1 VLTCQSKTDIEN
13 INLIATLLSHH
24 QTLAYWK
31 HLGGRFVAD
40 VEALLRRQSTN
51 KHHQS
56 AHPSVT
62 HGPTSEG
69 QPRIETTLVLGSCW
83 SRRLRSGFRPTI
95 VCLYKQKEA
104 FCLGVVIRTTRY
116 SDVRSYAR
124 KLMRRRIFIAFLGS
138 VVAAWPRVARGQQ
151 SAGMRHI
158 GVLVGNASSVD
169 DQLGQK
175 ELQPFQDALRQA
187 GWIEGKTIQ
196 IDYRYGAGDPAK
208 IETAAAELVRL
219 APNVIY
225 AISLK
230 AVQAVSQKTLT
241 IPIVFSLVA
250 DPIGMGVVTNLQ
262 HPGGNV
268 TGFAVLDPAAS
279 GKWLQLLKEIA
290 PSVSRVGV
298 LYNPDVAPYAAAF
311 VSAGTNAAGQSL
323 KLLERPVRNDADIEA
338 AAMSIGDEPNGAL
351 WVIADPFTTQH
362 GDHIIGEALRFRLP
376 SIFGNSLMA
385 ERGGLMAYGFA
396 VDAYMKQPAKYIDR
410 ILKGDKPGD
419 LPIKEPVKY
428 ELVINLKTAEMLGL
442 TVPTSMQ
449 LLADK
454 LIK

>member
-1 VLTCQSKTDIEN
+1 
-13 INLIATLLSHH
+13 
-24 QTLAYWK
+24 
-31 HLGGRFVAD
+31 
-40 VEALLRRQSTN
+40 
-51 KHHQS
+51 
-56 AHPSVT
+56 
-62 HGPTSEG
+62 
-69 QPRIETTLVLGSCW
+69 
-83 SRRLRSGFRPTI
+83 
-95 VCLYKQKEA
+95 
-104 FCLGVVIRTTRY
+104 
-116 SDVRSYAR
+116 
-124 KLMRRRIFIAFLGS
+124 
-138 VVAAWPRVARGQQ
+138 
-151 SAGMRHI
+151 MRHI
-158 GVLVGNASSVD
+158 GVLIGNASSVD

-187 GWIEGKTIQ
+187 GWIEGKTIK

-230 AVQAVSQKTLT
+230 TVQAVSQKTLT

-279 GKWLQLLKEIA
+279 GNWLQLLKEIA

-311 VSAGTNAAGQSL
+311 VSAGTSAAGQSL
-323 KLLERPVRNDADIEA
+323 KLLERPVNDADIEA

-376 SIFGNSLMA
+376 SIFGNSVMA

-396 VDAYMKQPAKYIDR
+396 VDAYMKQPVKYIDR
-410 ILKGDKPGD
+410 ILKGAKPGD

-428 ELVINLKTAEMLGL
+428 ELVINLKTAEVLGL
-442 TVPTSMQ
+442 AVPTSMQ

-454 LIK
+454 VIK

>member
-1 VLTCQSKTDIEN
+1 MQDRSLLATHVFVARRYALAFKGCPAFTSMSDID
-13 INLIATLLSHH
+13 
-24 QTLAYWK
+24 QRTLAVWLPPRDCMLAK
-31 HLGGRFVAD
+31 RGVLPRRSNPHNVLLGF
-40 VEALLRRQSTN
+40 
-51 KHHQS
+51 
-56 AHPSVT
+56 SV
-62 HGPTSEG
+62 
-69 QPRIETTLVLGSCW
+69 
-83 SRRLRSGFRPTI
+83 
-95 VCLYKQKEA
+95 
-104 FCLGVVIRTTRY
+104 
-116 SDVRSYAR
+116 
-124 KLMRRRIFIAFLGS
+124 KLMRRRVFIAFLGS
-138 VVAAWPRVARGQQ
+138 VVAAWPRIARSQQ

-158 GVLVGNASSVD
+158 GVLIGNASSAD

-187 GWIEGKTIQ
+187 GWIDGKTIK

-219 APNVIY
+219 APDVIY
-225 AISLK
+225 AITLK

-250 DPIGMGVVTNLQ
+250 DPINMGVVTNLQ

-268 TGFAVLDPAAS
+268 TGFAALDPAAS

-290 PSVSRVGV
+290 PSVSRVCV
-298 LYNPDVAPYAAAF
+298 LYNPDVAPYARAF

-323 KLLERPVRNDADIEA
+323 KLLESPVRNDADIEA

-362 GDHIIGEALRFRLP
+362 GDYIIGEALRFRLP
-376 SIFGNSLMA
+376 SIFGNSIMA
-385 ERGGLMAYGFA
+385 ERGGLISYGFA
-396 VDAYMKQPAKYIDR
+396 VDAYMRQPVKYIDR
-410 ILKGDKPGD
+410 ILKGAKPGD

-428 ELVINLKTAEMLGL
+428 ELVINLKTAEVLGL
-442 TVPTSMQ
+442 TVPESMQ

-454 LIK
+454 VIK